1 MAPLQ
6 STDPISSMPA
16 EDDAEASAT
25 LNQLGLRLREMRA
38 DKGMTLTELS
48 LRSQVSVGMLSHIE
62 RGQTSPSLKTL
73 ERLRLA
79 LGVPL
84 ACFFEAQ
91 PPRPREEGLVVRAAQ
106 RRSLPFPK
114 LGLTKELLSPS
125 GHAGLELLMLV
136 IEPGGGSGAEPWSR
150 LGEKGGLVLQG
161 TFELQVGDQVH
172 TLNEGDSFQFD
183 SSQPHVF
190 RNVGKGQAR
199 VLWTIKS
206 DEAG

>member
-1 MAPLQ
+1 MLT
-6 STDPISSMPA
+6 TDPTASLPD
-16 EDDAEASAT
+16 EEAASSAT
-25 LNQLGLRLREMRA
+25 LNQLGSRLRELRA
-38 DKGMTLTELS
+38 EKGMTLAELS

-79 LGVPL
+79 LEVPL
-84 ACFFEAQ
+84 ARFFEVESA
-91 PPRPREEGLVVRAAQ
+91 RPKDDGIVMRAAH

-136 IEPGGGSGAEPWSR
+136 IEPGGGSGSEPWSR
-150 LGEKGGLVLQG
+150 IGEKGGLVLQG
-161 TFELQVGDQVH
+161 SFELHVGDQIH
-172 TLNEGDSFQFD
+172 MLNEGDSFQFD
-183 SSQPHVF
+183 SSQPHFF
-190 RNVGKGQAR
+190 RNIGKGQAQ
-199 VLWTIKS
+199 VLWVIKS